1 MIEGLVG
8 LGLVTLS
15 AKLGSKSGAGRTGR
29 RLEGGKGFVPG
40 PPVRWS
46 RMQKAQAIRSVQR
59 LADKLDAPMERFE
72 YHQQPN
78 GQHEVWFDIR
88 MGPHDPFH
96 NYDSQE
102 HRSEYEAQDIMRDA
116 EDQLRAQVKAA
127 GLDPTHVSYGDK
139 GWLTVQVKAPASK
152 PKAR

>member
-29 RLEGGKGFVPG
+29 RLEGGKDH
-40 PPVRWS
+40 
-46 RMQKAQAIRSVQR
+46 KAQAIRSVQR